1 MENSGG
7 DFDAHYPCVE
17 LIFHQLVSD
26 SDICHLLVKY
36 EAERLAS
43 EIQKVFSLKAR
54 ALPQ

>member
-43 EIQKVFSLKAR
+43 EIQKVFFH
-54 ALPQ
+54 